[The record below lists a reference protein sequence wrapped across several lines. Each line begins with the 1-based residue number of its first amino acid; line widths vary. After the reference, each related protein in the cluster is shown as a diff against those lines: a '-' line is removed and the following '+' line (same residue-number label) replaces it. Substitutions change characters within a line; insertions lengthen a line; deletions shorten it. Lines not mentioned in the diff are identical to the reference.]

1 MAPTRALPLTM
12 LCQTCNQNP
21 ATVHVTEIVHSQAG
35 GVQAGGVQAGGIQ
48 AGGAAASGATDGT
61 TASGAPAG
69 GAHKS
74 GSQTA
79 ASQGASA
86 PPGNAAGSTSTNAG
100 SAPNP
105 PHAALKIQEQHLCEA
120 CAQTAKLPH
129 LPVKGVAEIWKLLQ
143 ASAQR
148 SKREVGIVCPE
159 CGMSLMEFR
168 QKGRLGC
175 PKDYEV
181 FGAQLRDL
189 LERIHGA
196 NRHVGRLPG
205 LDEASM
211 LRLERVNEL
220 QSALESAIRDEAYEA
235 AAKLRDELK
244 SLQQP

>member
-1 MAPTRALPLTM
+1 M

-35 GVQAGGVQAGGIQ
+35 VVQ
-48 AGGAAASGATDGT
+48 AGGAAASGASDGT
-61 TASGAPAG
+61 SASGAPAG
-69 GAHKS
+69 GAPKS
-74 GSQTA
+74 GSQAA
-79 ASQGASA
+79 ASSGASA
-86 PPGNAAGSTSTNAG
+86 PSGNTSGNSGGA
-100 SAPNP
+100 SNP
-105 PHAALKIQEQHLCEA
+105 PHAGLKIQEQHLCEA
-120 CAQTAKLPH
+120 CAQSAKLPH

-181 FGAQLRDL
+181 FGAQLREL

-196 NRHVGRLPG
+196 NRHVGRVPG